1 MQAGLVEKTNLL
13 LSEKVVLSLASS
25 TLQIPSFSIYYITL
39 ADFPLLAVYIRILF
53 RPIYLELLFIKMFNV
68 QYDIIYAGWIDGKNQ
83 YVTE

>member
-25 TLQIPSFSIYYITL
+25 SLQILSFSIYITL

-53 RPIYLELLFIKMFNV
+53 RPIYLELLFIKMFNI
-68 QYDIIYAGWIDGKNQ
+68 QYYIIYAGWIDGKNQ